1 MGWIP
6 SRDYHGGIAEIIEER
21 KVPTMWAITDSEYLE
36 GPDIHVTGY
45 MDKKKQ
51 LRELGINEAGDRVGG
66 ARMESPKGKSLHF
79 DMGDSSV
86 PTD

>member
-1 MGWIP
+1 MGWKP
-6 SRDYHGGIAEIIEER
+6 SDYHGGLAEIIR
-21 KVPTMWAITDSEYLE
+21 TKKFPTAWAITDSEYLE

-51 LRELGINEAGDRVGG
+51 LRNLGIEEVGDRVGG
-66 ARMESPKGKSLHF
+66 ARTESPKGKSLHF
-79 DMGDSSV
+79 DMSDSSV